1 MLLLL
6 DSTAC
11 KMFLKKKAIVYFVTV
26 LTKIHGDRLHA
37 GQRGGV
43 HAPGRVPQFFHAD
56 RSLEKLG
63 CRGGARGVAARI
75 LNWCWCW
82 LVLVLVLAR
91 VYLALRRP
99 APCAVAQAV
108 PRVKTIRIWSS
119 SASSLEQSLCVHA
132 QGAAW
137 VAQQGP
143 RFPNT
148 GWGVVSN
155 FGLSLRLVFSRIQ
168 PKARRFSQ
176 NLCREGGKY
185 VRFRIPFPGFGWIRR
200 IELLSR
206 NRVFVDAGRGGQ
218 RYDCSEGDHRA
229 RARTLLDSA
238 RRTGI
243 ANSL

>member
-1 MLLLL
+1 M
-6 DSTAC
+6 
-11 KMFLKKKAIVYFVTV
+11 
-26 LTKIHGDRLHA
+26 
-37 GQRGGV
+37 
-43 HAPGRVPQFFHAD
+43 
-56 RSLEKLG
+56 
-63 CRGGARGVAARI
+63 
-75 LNWCWCW
+75 
-82 LVLVLVLAR
+82 LVLVLAR

-168 PKARRFSQ
+168 PKARRF
-176 NLCREGGKY
+176 
-185 VRFRIPFPGFGWIRR
+185 RR
-200 IELLSR
+200 ICAARVGNTYGSVFPSRVSDGFVELSCSR
-206 NRVFVDAGRGGQ
+206 ATACLWTQVGAGSATIARRAITGRG
-218 RYDCSEGDHRA
+218 RALCSIAPGA
-229 RARTLLDSA
+229 LASLTVYKV
-238 RRTGI
+238 T
-243 ANSL
+243 ANSHVNRSL